1 MDRFQEMTVFEAVA
15 DEMSLAAAA
24 RRLYLSAP
32 TVTRAIDALEQR
44 LGVSLLQRSTRGVFL
59 TETGERFLADCR
71 RILTEVAG
79 ADRSASGLHTSPQGR
94 LQVSM
99 PLLFGQSLMTPILL
113 EYLQAHPRVEVF
125 GVYQDRVPNL
135 HEEGIEV
142 AVQVGA
148 LPDSSLFAAKVGDVR
163 RIICAS
169 PDYLAAQGTPS
180 QPEQLIE
187 HQIVHSS
194 ADARTPEWQFVQQG
208 VVKRYGLLPRLSCA
222 TNHAAI
228 AAAERGAGLVRCMS
242 YQVHESL
249 ALGRLQPVLQE
260 FELPVLPVHVVY
272 REGRRAAAR
281 VRSFVDLAVSRLR
294 VHPALNGG

>member
-1 MDRFQEMTVFEAVA
+1 MDRFQEMSVFEAVA
-15 DEMSLAAAA
+15 DELSMSAAG
-24 RRLYLSAP
+24 RRLQLSAP
-32 TVTRAIDALEQR
+32 TITRAIDALEKR
-44 LGVSLLQRSTRGVFL
+44 LGVALLRRSTRGVEV
-59 TETGERFLADCR
+59 TPAGERFLADCR
-71 RILTEVAG
+71 RILAEVAD
-79 ADRSASGLHTSPQGR
+79 ADRSASGLHTSPRGR

-169 PDYLAAQGTPS
+169 PDYLNQHGTPS
-180 QPEQLIE
+180 HPEQLVD

-208 VVKRYGLLPRLSCA
+208 GVKRYPLLPRLSCA

-249 ALGRLQPVLQE
+249 MAGSLQPVLQR

-281 VRSFVDLAVSRLR
+281 VRSFVDLAVARLR
-294 VHPALNGG
+294 VHPALNSD